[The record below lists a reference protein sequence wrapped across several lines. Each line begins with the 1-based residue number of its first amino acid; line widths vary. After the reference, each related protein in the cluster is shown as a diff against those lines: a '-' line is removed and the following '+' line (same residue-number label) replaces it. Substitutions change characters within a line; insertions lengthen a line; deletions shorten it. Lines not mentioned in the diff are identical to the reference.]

1 MLKSSTFLVY
11 DWICWVSC
19 FTCCTKQKKYVWKS
33 DFTHLFICI
42 PPAVLAPLVIKWYSM
57 QVPLNLGFL
66 LQHKP
71 LAGINLSS
79 SLQLTVKIE
88 NRSERMIFVF
98 TLFITKLFVL
108 TIFFIHIF
116 PNIYFKSRWQHPCAA
131 HKRICESVWLW
142 RWIVSVLC
150 VNGLLK
156 APLDRWFTKVRGE
169 TDMWTTPSILY
180 SAAWHFAS
188 FQQMHAVLLHV
199 DRCRPR

>member
-1 MLKSSTFLVY
+1 MREKVILHIY
-11 DWICWVSC
+11 
-19 FTCCTKQKKYVWKS
+19 
-33 DFTHLFICI
+33 LFICI
-42 PPAVLAPLVIKWYSM
+42 PPAVLAPLVIKLYSM
-57 QVPLNLGFL
+57 QVPLNLGF

-79 SLQLTVKIE
+79 GLQLTVK
-88 NRSERMIFVF
+88 SLYAFYA
-98 TLFITKLFVL
+98 KLFVL

-131 HKRICESVWLW
+131 HKRICERMWLW

-188 FQQMHAVLLHV
+188 FQQMRAVLLHV

>member
-11 DWICWVSC
+11 VWICWVSC
-19 FTCCTKQKKYVWKS
+19 FTCCTKRKKYAWKS

-79 SLQLTVKIE
+79 SQQLTVKIE

-98 TLFITKLFVL
+98 TLFMPSSLSWQYFV
-108 TIFFIHIF
+108 FIYSQIYISKADD
-116 PNIYFKSRWQHPCAA
+116 NILVQ
-131 HKRICESVWLW
+131 RIRGFVRACDCEDGLCQCC
-142 RWIVSVLC
+142 VLMAC
-150 VNGLLK
+150 
-156 APLDRWFTKVRGE
+156 
-169 TDMWTTPSILY
+169 
-180 SAAWHFAS
+180 
-188 FQQMHAVLLHV
+188 
-199 DRCRPR
+199 